1 MKVIE
6 SLKRGLS
13 YSLDKLVNNLNYVYT
28 FLVLVIINVFI
39 WLNVGIKHS
48 AEMLKSKGE
57 NSILILEL
65 NQSKIFLEESSK
77 AFDWQWDII
86 RKQREQLDKA
96 EQIMQNQEAALNQ
109 LIRYLKETKQ
119 WPPKIKPIDPNN
131 LAILDSI

>member
-6 SLKRGLS
+6 NLKRGLS
-13 YSLDKLVNNLNYVYT
+13 YSLDKLINNLNYVYA
-28 FLVLVIINVFI
+28 FLILVIINVFI

-65 NQSKIFLEESSK
+65 NQSKILLKESAK

-96 EQIMQNQEAALNQ
+96 EQIMQNQETVLNQ

-131 LAILDSI
+131 LAISDSI

>member
-28 FLVLVIINVFI
+28 FLILVIINVFI

-57 NSILILEL
+57 NSILILGL

-86 RKQREQLDKA
+86 QKQREQLDKA
-96 EQIMQNQEAALNQ
+96 EQIMQNQESALNQ

-131 LAILDSI
+131 LAISDSI

>member
-28 FLVLVIINVFI
+28 FLILIIINVFI

-57 NSILILEL
+57 NAILILEL

-86 RKQREQLDKA
+86 RKQREQLEKA
-96 EQIMQNQEAALNQ
+96 EQIMQNQESALNQ

-131 LAILDSI
+131 LAISDSI

>member
-6 SLKRGLS
+6 NLKRGLS
-13 YSLDKLVNNLNYVYT
+13 YSLDKLINNLNYVYT
-28 FLVLVIINVFI
+28 FLILVIINVFI

-57 NSILILEL
+57 NAILILEL

-86 RKQREQLDKA
+86 QKQREQLNKA
-96 EQIMQNQEAALNQ
+96 EQIMQNQESALNQ

-131 LAILDSI
+131 LAISDSI

>member
-28 FLVLVIINVFI
+28 FLILIIINVFI

-57 NSILILEL
+57 NAILILEL
-65 NQSKIFLEESSK
+65 NQSKIFLKESAK

-86 RKQREQLDKA
+86 QKQREQLNKA
-96 EQIMQNQEAALNQ
+96 EQIMQNQESALNQ

-131 LAILDSI
+131 LAISDSI

>member
-6 SLKRGLS
+6 NLKRGLS
-13 YSLDKLVNNLNYVYT
+13 YSLDKLINNLNYVYT
-28 FLVLVIINVFI
+28 FLILVIINVFI

-65 NQSKIFLEESSK
+65 NQSKILLKESAK

-86 RKQREQLDKA
+86 QKQREQLNKA
-96 EQIMQNQEAALNQ
+96 EQIMQNQESALNQ

-131 LAILDSI
+131 LAISDSI

>member
-28 FLVLVIINVFI
+28 FLILIIINVFI

-57 NSILILEL
+57 NAILILEL

-96 EQIMQNQEAALNQ
+96 EQIMQNQETVLNQ

-131 LAILDSI
+131 LAISDSI

>member
-6 SLKRGLS
+6 NLKRGLS
-13 YSLDKLVNNLNYVYT
+13 YSLDKLINNLNYVYA
-28 FLVLVIINVFI
+28 FLILVIINVFI

-65 NQSKIFLEESSK
+65 NQSKILLKESAK

-86 RKQREQLDKA
+86 QKQREQLNKA
-96 EQIMQNQEAALNQ
+96 EQIMQNQESALNQ

-131 LAILDSI
+131 LAISDSI

>member
-6 SLKRGLS
+6 NLKRGLS

-28 FLVLVIINVFI
+28 FLILIIINVFI

-57 NSILILEL
+57 NAILILEL

-96 EQIMQNQEAALNQ
+96 EQIMQNQETVLNQ

-131 LAILDSI
+131 LAISDSI

>member
-28 FLVLVIINVFI
+28 FLILIIINVFI

-57 NSILILEL
+57 NAILILEL

-86 RKQREQLDKA
+86 QKQREQLNKA
-96 EQIMQNQEAALNQ
+96 EQIMQNQESALNQ

-131 LAILDSI
+131 LAISDSI

>member
-6 SLKRGLS
+6 NLKRGLS
-13 YSLDKLVNNLNYVYT
+13 YSLDKLVNNLNYVYA
-28 FLVLVIINVFI
+28 FLILVIINVFI

-65 NQSKIFLEESSK
+65 NQSKILLKESAK

-86 RKQREQLDKA
+86 QKQREQLNKA
-96 EQIMQNQEAALNQ
+96 EQIMQNQESALNQ

-131 LAILDSI
+131 LAISDSI

>member
-65 NQSKIFLEESSK
+65 NQSKIFLKESAK

-86 RKQREQLDKA
+86 QKQREQLNKA
-96 EQIMQNQEAALNQ
+96 EQIMQNQESALNQ

-131 LAILDSI
+131 LAISDSI